1 MLWGLVNPYKERSG
15 LVYDPIEIGVY
26 LQIKAINDI
35 NLNEEYMDASIVITM
50 EWFDRQLSW
59 ETGAARPTTPPT
71 STNNST
77 NTNSTIESNSKD
89 ESQTANFNINSIRAD
104 ESQVWIPEIEILNRA
119 NDFSPIDEKKRQLK
133 IESTGKV
140 IYSRAYRM
148 RSMMSSSLNTYP
160 YDKQFANIILSSAD
174 YSSEKVKLTVHHWM
188 NKTDFN
194 FTSETNGWYYE
205 SVTKKSLDAIKYKYY
220 NGNNEWE
227 FFAYKIEVGT
237 LTDNV
242 LNKDYSAIDVKFGF
256 ERNSPYYTMT
266 LIIPIITLS
275 LLAPLGLIIPGK
287 NYSIYH

>member
-133 IESTGKV
+133 IESSGKV

-160 YDKQFANIILSSAD
+160 YDVQFANIILSSAD
-174 YSSEKVKLTVHHWM
+174 YSSEKVKLTVHHWVSE
-188 NKTDFN
+188 TDFEL
-194 FTSETNGWYYE
+194 TSETNGWYDE
-205 SVTKKSLDAIKYKYY
+205 SITQKSLDAIKYKYY
-220 NGNNEWE
+220 NGNTEWT

-237 LTDNV
+237 LTDIV
-242 LNKDYSAIDVKFGF
+242 LKKDYSAIDVKFGF

-266 LIIPIITLS
+266 LIIPIITLT

-287 NYSIYH
+287 YFI